1 MIPNENGEYDEYM
14 ILEGELEKVG
24 DWKTDLTNYI
34 TQDDLQTSIN
44 DLTTEINKKA
54 DIVYYPV
61 KDEETGEIIQTPGT
75 FLSPEDKEKLGALVI
90 DKDGNVGIS
99 GSVNA
104 ENVEGLGTWLTEN
117 SSIYISGLT
126 ENNLG
131 SDLLNKLNFITSV
144 NTNIFNVE
152 NGKLNLISIDKSQV
166 KGLEEAL
173 NEKASIEDINKINT
187 SIESLQTVVSQL
199 EQTLNSFEDSYV
211 TQTIFDSTI
220 NDLTSLINTNTNNIN
235 TLSQQITVLDNQLT
249 WGTMNE

>member
-199 EQTLNSFEDSYV
+199 E
-211 TQTIFDSTI
+211 
-220 NDLTSLINTNTNNIN
+220 
-235 TLSQQITVLDNQLT
+235 
-249 WGTMNE
+249 

>member
-235 TLSQQITVLDNQLT
+235 TLSQQITVLDNHLT